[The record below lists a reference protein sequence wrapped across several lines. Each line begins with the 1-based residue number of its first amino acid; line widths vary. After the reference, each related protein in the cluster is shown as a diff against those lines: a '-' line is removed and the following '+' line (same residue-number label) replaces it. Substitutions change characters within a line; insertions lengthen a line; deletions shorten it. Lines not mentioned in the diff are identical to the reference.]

1 MNAVRRAGLAIV
13 AAAALGAGCG
23 HAGCPRLEGKWR
35 GVRAERTS
43 VDVPREVPP
52 AAAAFAR
59 GTVLEVTGDTMRV
72 TTIGDSQSGH
82 YRVVYENDTTV
93 TIATDMDGPDVPQTF
108 TFEGPNSVRW
118 LAAEG
123 ESIVF
128 AKP

>member
-1 MNAVRRAGLAIV
+1 MIAASRSAGLLLVV
-13 AAAALGAGCG
+13 ALLGTACG
-23 HAGCPRLEGKWR
+23 RAGCPRLEGKWR
-35 GVRAERTS
+35 GVRAERATG
-43 VDVPREVPP
+43 EVS
-52 AAAAFAR
+52 
-59 GTVLEVTGDTMRV
+59 GDSMRV
-72 TTIGDSQSGH
+72 TTPNEAQSGH

-128 AKP
+128 AKL